1 MVKCFKSAGQIQQL
15 NAQPSQLPSELTQ
28 QLAMLSAEKTR
39 IQQQLTETNARGE
52 ILISAPI
59 SGQVTNLFAEAGTTM
74 NGQLPLATIVSN
86 NGTLNAI
93 LLVPT
98 QAFGF
103 VEAGQQARI
112 RFDAFPHQ

>member
-1 MVKCFKSAGQIQQL
+1 
-15 NAQPSQLPSELTQ
+15 
-28 QLAMLSAEKTR
+28 MLSAEKTR

-98 QAFGF
+98 QTFGF